1 MGETSLKIGMDN
13 FRLKLIH
20 FIVHIKIYKVNS
32 VQTLIS
38 FKISLYSVRS
48 NNNNNNNN
56 ENEDDDRLQQF
67 LLSFSFYGK
76 LAKAREAV
84 GIQTPI
90 TL

>member
-20 FIVHIKIYKVNS
+20 FIVHIKIYKVNN

-48 NNNNNNNN
+48 NNNNNN

>member
-1 MGETSLKIGMDN
+1 VGETSLKIGMDN
-13 FRLKLIH
+13 FGLKLIH
-20 FIVHIKIYKVNS
+20 LIVHIKIYKVDS
-32 VQTLIS
+32 VQTIIS

-48 NNNNNNNN
+48 NNNNNNN

-67 LLSFSFYGK
+67 FLSFSFYGK

-90 TL
+90 AL